1 MKKEEQT
8 LQSLQGDIDFLKRQV
23 AGLKGHNKVLKKLQ
37 EDAEKE
43 IARLKDAL
51 NVAEES
57 RGNLREELRR
67 VKVLLNDYKSIVEWY
82 DELPWWRKIFTW
94 KLLPKKKE

>member
-57 RGNLREELRR
+57 RGNLIEELRR